1 MSCVVRAGVNTAG
14 LRQIGAQVA
23 GSSFLF
29 YDRFGA
35 AGMIG
40 IFIHHLERMQI
51 DIAVR
56 TIARAQAATDA
67 PILDDDFERIAAANG
82 ADRAAHHAQGIAA
95 LPATGGNQILLEA
108 QAIADETG
116 NTIVSVRAGIDAGV
130 AASAFLQI
138 EDQQT
143 LGFHEAL

>member
-1 MSCVVRAGVNTAG
+1 MSCIVRTCVNATR
-14 LRQIGAQVA
+14 LRQVGAQIA
-23 GSSFLF
+23 GSGFLF

-40 IFIHHLERMQI
+40 IFVHHLERMQI

-56 TIARAQAATDA
+56 TVACAQAAADA

-82 ADRAAHHAQGIAA
+82 ADRAAHHAERIAA

-108 QAIADETG
+108 QAIANQTG
-116 NTIVSVRAGIDAGV
+116 NAIVSVRAGVNAGI
-130 AASAFLQI
+130 AARAFLQI

-143 LGFHEAL
+143 LRFHQAL